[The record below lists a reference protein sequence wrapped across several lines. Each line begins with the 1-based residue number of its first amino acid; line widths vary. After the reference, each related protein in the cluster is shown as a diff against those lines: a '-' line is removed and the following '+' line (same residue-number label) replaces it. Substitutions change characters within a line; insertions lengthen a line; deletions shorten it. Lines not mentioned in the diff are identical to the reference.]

1 MTMQDP
7 IADLL
12 TRMRNAQMA
21 GLVTVDIPNSKAKQ
35 AILQVLLDEGYINDF
50 TTSED
55 VKGVIT
61 VALKY
66 HNGAPV
72 IEEIARVSRPGLRI
86 YKESNDLPQVRG
98 GLGVAIVSTN
108 KGVMTDKS
116 ARAHGVGGEVLCAVF

>member
-116 ARAHGVGGEVLCAVF
+116 ARAHGVGGEVLCTVF